1 MTSYIEWNSL
11 LLEEY
16 FSPSNAFQDVW
27 VATNR
32 LELEGIGVHLG
43 GANGLIE
50 AVKEGP
56 PWPHE
61 SGHIGIKAA
70 ELARQRRASSDFRP
84 IDYIDPERDSSAYQ
98 GAKAPTYLP
107 YIALWVLAGSEG
119 RDSFYQKVSELI
131 EESFPNSAR
140 KTMEAVWQDLENW
153 SILQEKRR
161 FGSFKLSVLGAHRF
175 VGMAYAQALVTIKDI
190 EGITRLFGSC
200 RLHSGQVLEDSHF
213 AQLLEHG
220 RHSHYLSSGLR
231 RAMEDEE
238 YNDHLRQVL
247 SSHLDLWDGYIPKRK
262 YSSGGGSKG
271 QVGDL
276 EEFSEEIEIILRIRT
291 DSENP
296 CWEVGWR
303 VPAIETA
310 QNYKIK
316 VGDANAAEAK
326 LEFSGTHIHSISF
339 VNQSDARRA
348 LNQSAIEDVGSV
360 LVCETSDGDLSER
373 KTHLRQDKIR
383 VLIWDKPDP
392 ALSDSLIER
401 EMPIA
406 GPSYLLYSRS
416 EYSNLESLLTNE
428 EVNYELVDD
437 IDGLPDQWGLICI
450 LDTSKLNAEQRATI
464 LDEEPANLS
473 KARIRLVGGKPIV
486 GAGSKKY
493 AYYDLPIVEL
503 DAPAETVL
511 TCSGLTF
518 EEFDDFQNTEELH
531 DTRNIR
537 IRRFKFS
544 LNDGAGYVFK
554 LKALYENEELCTA
567 GLQVL
572 AAGGLGTARAG
583 QFSLDRYGR
592 ALADNSGLC
601 GALIGDTEIAEHDI
615 NFFQVAKQLLS
626 DWSGSGGLECMDSNI
641 SSLFLDS
648 IATTINGFMSYGVAR
663 DQIRRLASNI
673 GIDNIEPALL
683 IRDLRRRGH
692 VEIKT
697 DVKGH
702 MVGVC
707 VVPPALYSLPIVD
720 SEQGQLYGVCGS
732 LRLQQWKEL
741 AQATDCKV
749 FVESE
754 ESNNLPVTR
763 IFANTKSVIKAIAE
777 SANFLVIDLPAQS
790 VSQWLGSV
798 HEIKDKLSWYQEQG
812 LEPKYLERLNPGNS
826 YFRPAEHLYVD
837 PNRTFELF
845 RFEDQQ
851 IQGLRVYK
859 LGKNLGHGI
868 PEYSFVA
875 DSRWG
880 VWMAVNAFAE
890 FIKAPP
896 FAIADAS
903 PWPIHYDSVTGC
915 LWLPARME
923 PPFVIERALTLC
935 SGSGPVVKQASGEDV
950 EDSILLL
957 EKGRTP
963 IGRVSRVYSEMANG
977 KWLCY
982 RWVPEAIAN
991 HAASLLGGELRDI

>member
-1 MTSYIEWNSL
+1 MSFYVEWNSL

-27 VATNR
+27 IPTNR
-32 LELEGIGVHLG
+32 FELEGIGVHLG
-43 GANGLIE
+43 GAHGLIE

-61 SGHIGIKAA
+61 SGHIGVKAE
-70 ELARQRRASSDFRP
+70 ELARQRRASSENRP
-84 IDYIDPERDSSAYQ
+84 SDYEDPERDSSAYQ

-119 RDSFYQKVSELI
+119 RDSFYQKVSELKD
-131 EESFPNSAR
+131 ESFPNSAR
-140 KTMEAVWQDLENW
+140 NTMEAVWQDLEKW
-153 SILQEKRR
+153 SILQEKGR

-175 VGMAYAQALVTIKDI
+175 VGMAYAQALVTVKDI
-190 EGITRLFGSC
+190 EGISRLFGSC
-200 RLHSGQVLEDSHF
+200 RLHPGQVLKDSHF

-220 RHSHYLSSGLR
+220 RDSYYLSSGLR
-231 RAMEDEE
+231 RAMENEE
-238 YNDHLRQVL
+238 YKDHLRQVL
-247 SSHLDLWDGYIPKRK
+247 SSHLELWDGYIPKRK
-262 YSSGGGSKG
+262 YSNGGTSNR
-271 QVGDL
+271 QVGEL
-276 EEFSEEIEIILRIRT
+276 KEFSEEIEIILRIRT

-296 CWEVGWR
+296 SWEIGWR
-303 VPAIETA
+303 FPAIVTG

-316 VGDANAAEAK
+316 VGDANGVEAK
-326 LEFSGTHIHSISF
+326 LEFSGTHIHSISS

-348 LNQSAIEDVGSV
+348 LNQAAVEDVESV
-360 LVCETSDGDLSER
+360 LVCETSDGGLSER
-373 KTHLRQDKIR
+373 KTQLRQDKIR

-406 GPSYLLYSRS
+406 GPSYLLYSHS
-416 EYSNLESLLTNE
+416 KYSNLEYLLTNE
-428 EVNYELVDD
+428 EIEYELVDD

-450 LDTSKLNAEQRATI
+450 IDTSKLNAEQRATI
-464 LDEEPANLS
+464 LDEEPAALI
-473 KARIRLVGGKPIV
+473 KARIRLVGGRPIV
-486 GAGSKKY
+486 GAGNKKY

-503 DAPAETVL
+503 DAPAETAL
-511 TCSGLTF
+511 ACSGLTF
-518 EEFDDFQNTEELH
+518 EELNDFQNTEELD
-531 DTRNIR
+531 DTKNIR
-537 IRRFKFS
+537 IRRFKFG
-544 LNDGAGYVFK
+544 LNDGAGCVFK
-554 LKALYENEELCTA
+554 IKALHDNEELCTA

-572 AAGGLGTARAG
+572 AAGGVGTAKAN
-583 QFSLDRYGR
+583 QFSLDKYGR

-601 GALIGDTEIAEHDI
+601 GAIIGDTQTADLDI
-615 NFFQVAKQLLS
+615 NFFQVAEKPLS
-626 DWSGSGGLECMDSNI
+626 DWGRSDGLECMDSNI

-648 IATTINGFMSYGVAR
+648 ITTTVNGFMSYGVAR

-673 GIDNIEPALL
+673 GIDNVEPALL
-683 IRDLRRRGH
+683 MRDLRRRGH
-692 VEIKT
+692 IEIKT

-720 SEQGQLYGVCGS
+720 STQGQLYGVCGS

-741 AQATDCKV
+741 AQAKDCRV

-754 ESNNLPVTR
+754 GSNNLPVIR
-763 IFANTKSVIKAIAE
+763 IFSNTKSVINAIAE
-777 SANFLVIDLPAQS
+777 SANFLELDFPAQN

-798 HEIKDKLSWYQEQG
+798 NEIKEKLSWYQEQG
-812 LEPKYLERLNPGNS
+812 LEPKYLERLNPGDS
-826 YFRPAEHLYVD
+826 YFGPAEDLFVD
-837 PNRTFELF
+837 PNRKFELF

-859 LGKNLGHGI
+859 LGKNLGDGTL
-868 PEYSFVA
+868 EYSFIG

-880 VWMAVNAFAE
+880 IWMAVNAFAE
-890 FIKAPP
+890 LVKAPP
-896 FAIADAS
+896 ISIADAS

-935 SGSGPVVKQASGEDV
+935 SGSGPLVQQLVGEDV
-950 EDSILLL
+950 EESILLL
-957 EKGRTP
+957 EKAHRP
-963 IGRVSRVYSEMANG
+963 IGRVSRVYSGMANG

-982 RWVPEAIAN
+982 RWVPMAIAN
-991 HAASLLGGELRDI
+991 HIASLLGGELRDI